1 MIRAAVIEK
10 ELEQV
15 IERRL
20 STSIG
25 ETFSRKIFRIASDE
39 EDFLQKINLIT
50 GEQIFFSCAKPYNQI
65 KTNVIKKSRSLHIK

>member
-50 GEQIFFSCAKPYNQI
+50 GEQTVFPARNLII
-65 KTNVIKKSRSLHIK
+65 KLRPMLLKNRVRFT

>member
-50 GEQIFFSCAKPYNQI
+50 GEQIFFPARNLII
-65 KTNVIKKSRSLHIK
+65 KLRPMLLKNRVRFT

>member
-15 IERRL
+15 IVHRL

-25 ETFSRKIFRIASDE
+25 EIFFRKIFRIASDE
-39 EDFLQKINLIT
+39 ADFLQKINLIT
-50 GEQIFFSCAKPYNQI
+50 GEWTFFLAKPYNQI
-65 KTNVIKKSRSLHIK
+65 KTSVIKKSRFASYK

>member
-39 EDFLQKINLIT
+39 EDSLQKINLIT
-50 GEQIFFSCAKPYNQI
+50 GEQIFFPARNLII
-65 KTNVIKKSRSLHIK
+65 KLRPVILKNRVRFT